1 MARPPRGQEA
11 VDRAL
16 QSLATATTIEPLRP
30 VQAVL
35 FPLRYGLS
43 LEQTAEAVGVS
54 RGWACRLRN
63 PFIAGNGV
71 GDKGKSVRGGRRR
84 ENFSHE
90 REAERL
96 KPFLESANHGGIWGS
111 ARSNL
116 RLKPCWGAQWRCRR
130 WSNGCTGITGANS
143 PQIKDTPKAILKPR
157 MTGKKRPETLLGI
170 RQNGAKGAPLR
181 RMFQDEA
188 RFGRIN
194 DVRRCWAPKPLRPL
208 CQALLTHET
217 P

>member
-30 VQAVL
+30 IQAVL

-63 PFIAGNGV
+63 QFIAGNGV
-71 GDKGKSVRGGRRR
+71 GDQGKSVCGGRRR

-96 KPFLESANHGGIWGS
+96 KPFLESASHGGIWGGRPDPTS
-111 ARSNL
+111 A
-116 RLKPCWGAQWRCRR
+116 
-130 WSNGCTGITGANS
+130 
-143 PQIKDTPKAILKPR
+143 
-157 MTGKKRPETLLGI
+157 
-170 RQNGAKGAPLR
+170 
-181 RMFQDEA
+181 
-188 RFGRIN
+188 
-194 DVRRCWAPKPLRPL
+194 
-208 CQALLTHET
+208 
-217 P
+217 